1 MKIKID
7 QLKSLPYGSLVRYK
21 NELYF
26 KSKGIQ
32 RDIVTDSR
40 GRWFFIDGLN
50 WKTFSIVYMPE

>member
-26 KSKGIQ
+26 KSKGIEK
-32 RDIVTDSR
+32 DIVTDTD
-40 GRWFFIDGLN
+40 GMWFFIDKLN

>member
-1 MKIKID
+1 
-7 QLKSLPYGSLVRYK
+7 LPYGSLVRYK

-32 RDIVTDSR
+32 KDIVTDTK
-40 GRWFFIDGLN
+40 GRWAFTDELN